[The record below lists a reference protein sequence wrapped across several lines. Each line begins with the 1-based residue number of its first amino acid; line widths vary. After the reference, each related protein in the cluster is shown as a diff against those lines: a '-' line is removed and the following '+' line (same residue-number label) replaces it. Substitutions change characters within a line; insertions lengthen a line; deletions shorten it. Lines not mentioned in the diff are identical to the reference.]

1 MSVANSQT
9 LKASQNAPQNI
20 PKHRLGDEWLVGLAS
35 GTLSEGEAMF
45 ARTCLSFVPEAA
57 NDLALAQTLGGAAL
71 ERAPQAAL
79 KADARAS
86 LLAALDGAEMEPATS
101 SPAPSPAPRKER
113 QQGGVMPAVLQDYAG
128 GDVDRMK
135 WSYLGPGMKKV
146 RLWQNDKGQTLWML
160 RAQPGVKIPEHTH
173 EGTEL
178 TLVLKGSFHDAFG
191 HYGPGDVEETDNSHT
206 HDLVIDEGGECICLA
221 LTDRPLKF
229 KGWIARAMQPFIGL

>member
-1 MSVANSQT
+1 MSVAH
-9 LKASQNAPQNI
+9 SQNLKGLQTA

-71 ERAPQAAL
+71 ERAPKAAL
-79 KADARAS
+79 NAGARAS
-86 LLAALDGAEMEPATS
+86 LLAALDGAEMEPA
-101 SPAPSPAPRKER
+101 APSPAPATRKER

-128 GDVDRMK
+128 GDIDRMK

-191 HYGPGDVEETDNSHT
+191 HYGPGDVEETDDSHT

>member
-1 MSVANSQT
+1 MNVAPPKT
-9 LKASQNAPQNI
+9 LETG

-35 GTLSEGEAMF
+35 GTLSEGEAVF
-45 ARTCLSFVPEAA
+45 ARTCLSFVPGAA
-57 NDLALAQTLGGAAL
+57 ADLALAETLGAAVL
-71 ERAPQAAL
+71 ERAPKAAL
-79 KADARAS
+79 RADARAS
-86 LLAALDGAEMEPATS
+86 LLAALETAQMEP
-101 SPAPSPAPRKER
+101 PAEKQQAPGVQAR
-113 QQGGVMPAVLQDYAG
+113 QTGGVMPAVLQDYAG

-146 RLWQNDKGQTLWML
+146 RLWQNSEGQTLWML

-191 HYGPGDVEETDNSHT
+191 SYGPGDVEETNDSHT
-206 HDLVIDEGGECICLA
+206 HDLIIDEGEECICLA

-229 KGWIARAMQPFIGL
+229 KGWIARAMQPFVGL